1 MNNNHNIDL
10 KLNEGGYFFPIRIV
24 EQDEAKDFYNYYKEK
39 KNLISQSL
47 LFEHKF
53 KEEAGCWDTRSFII
67 VSDVDGNVG
76 YSCFG
81 IS

>member
-1 MNNNHNIDL
+1 MYNNHNIDL

-24 EQDEAKDFYNYYKEK
+24 EQDETRDFYNYYKEK

-53 KEEAGCWDTRSFII
+53 KAHLLFKEII
-67 VSDVDGNVG
+67 YLIKNN
-76 YSCFG
+76 
-81 IS
+81 